1 MYPSI
6 KRSIEVIGGGPA
18 GSSAA
23 IAAALEGSSVRI
35 FEKSHFPRHKVCGEF
50 LSPEIAPLLEHL
62 GCWAR
67 FAACQPSR
75 IHSVRLHLGGRVK
88 RWTLREPAFGLS
100 RYCFDQLLLEHART
114 TGAEVV
120 RGRAEPSGLPAVV
133 AHGRHFR
140 AEKPRLFAFKAHFS
154 GPVDDVLDLIFS
166 GDTYAG
172 ICAIEG
178 GRTNVCGVA
187 PEHRLAECG
196 FAVDEFLG
204 AEPVFAA
211 RLEPL
216 RREMDWLI
224 TGPLLFRGELS
235 GPPAPGIYPAGDAL
249 GFVDPFTG
257 TGMLSAVWSGMLAG
271 RCAAAGVPVSR
282 YLGICRSGL
291 VTQYRAAA
299 AFRRAAAWSGAGFL
313 ARLVPGNLLYR
324 LTRPRIA

>member
-1 MYPSI
+1 MR
-6 KRSIEVIGGGPA
+6 RSVEVIGGGPA

-50 LSPEIAPLLEHL
+50 LSPEIAPLLERL
-62 GCWAR
+62 GCWPE
-67 FAACQPSR
+67 FSACRPSR
-75 IHSVRLHLGGRVK
+75 IRSVRLHIGGRVK
-88 RWTLREPAFGLS
+88 RWTLAEPAFGLS
-100 RYCFDQLLLEHART
+100 RYCFDELLLEHART
-114 TGAEVV
+114 AGAEVV
-120 RGRAEPSGLPAVV
+120 RGSGQPSGLPAVV
-133 AHGRHFR
+133 AHGRRFR

-154 GPVDDVLDLIFS
+154 GPIDDVLDLIFS
-166 GDTYAG
+166 RETYAG
-172 ICAIEG
+172 ICAVEG
-178 GRTNVCGVA
+178 ERTNVCGVA

-211 RLEPL
+211 RLGPL
-216 RREMDWLI
+216 RRDMDWLI

-235 GPPAPGIYPAGDAL
+235 DPPAPGIYPAGDAL

-313 ARLVPGNLLYR
+313 AGLVPGNLLYR